1 MTKIHFRS
9 YNPNQTVLF
18 PQRIDEDIAENDP
31 VRMVDALVEGL
42 NLESFRKLYKE
53 CGRSPYHP
61 RMMLKVILYA
71 YMNNIYSCRKI
82 EKLLHRD
89 IHYIWLAGYE
99 KPDFITINRF
109 RNRVKKEINE
119 VFTQTVL
126 LLSSKGFISLNV
138 EYIDGTKIESKA
150 NKYTFVWRKTVE
162 RNCERLMKKIH
173 VLLGQIDDVIAQENS
188 SESNEEIEFTP
199 AMLTEM
205 AGELRQALE
214 QVPEPSTKEE
224 KTALKKKRK
233 QLKELEEHRD
243 KLQEYDNRL
252 DTLQDRNSYSKTDND
267 ATFMRMKEDAM
278 RNGQTKP
285 GYNLQI
291 GTGNQFITDFAL
303 FPNPTDTLTLIPFLQ
318 SFSSRYD
325 RLAHTVVA
333 DSGYGSEE
341 NYRFMSEN
349 GMEAYVKYNYFH
361 MEQRPR
367 FKPDPFK
374 AENFYYNEEQDF
386 CICPMGQKMQR
397 IGTRHVKTASGYVS
411 ENARYRAIRCEG
423 CPLRC
428 RCFKAKGNRTIELNH
443 RLRKYKQKA
452 KELLCSEEGT
462 RHVKTASG
470 YVSEN
475 ARYRAIRCEGC
486 PLRCRCFKAKG
497 NRTIELNHRLRK
509 YKQKAKELLC
519 SEEGL
524 KHRGQRCIEPEAVF
538 GQMKNNMNYKRFRH
552 FGKDKVFMDFSFFAI
567 AFNIKKMCAKMT
579 KEGMDWLIRPF
590 YELTVVLFRC

>member
-1 MTKIHFRS
+1 MTKIHFRP

-31 VRMVDALVEGL
+31 VRMVDALVESL

-61 RMMLKVILYA
+61 QMMLKVILYA

-162 RNCERLMKKIH
+162 RNRERLMKKIH

-205 AGELRQALE
+205 AGELRQVLE

-224 KTALKKKRK
+224 KTVLKKKRK

-243 KLQEYDNRL
+243 KLQEYDNHP

-291 GTGNQFITDFAL
+291 GTENQFITDFAL

-318 SFSSRYD
+318 SFSNRYD
-325 RLAHTVVA
+325 RMAHTVVA

-374 AENFYYNEEQDF
+374 AENFYYNEEHDY
-386 CICPMGQKMQR
+386 CICPMGQRMRR
-397 IGTRHVKTASGYVS
+397 IGTGHVKTASGYVS
-411 ENARYRAIRCEG
+411 ENARYRAVRCEG

-443 RLRKYKQKA
+443 RLRRYRQKA
-452 KELLCSEEGT
+452 KELLCS
-462 RHVKTASG
+462 K
-470 YVSEN
+470 
-475 ARYRAIRCEGC
+475 
-486 PLRCRCFKAKG
+486 
-497 NRTIELNHRLRK
+497 
-509 YKQKAKELLC
+509 
-519 SEEGL
+519 EGL

-538 GQMKNNMNYKRFRH
+538 GQIKNNMNYKRFRH
-552 FGKDKVFMDFSFFAI
+552 FGKDKVFMDFSFLAI

-579 KEGMDWLIRPF
+579 KEGMDWLIRLF
-590 YELTVVLFRC
+590 YELTAALFKCRKHINQRNLQNIAA